1 MDWVWWTSN
10 SVSII
15 MNTTGI
21 VANSFLLFMVLKKTP
36 KHLISYSVLIFD
48 TALCDL
54 VACIGA
60 IFMLLRV
67 VSFGPNSYNFYYG
80 PCRLF
85 GPGICMI
92 VQGLILSCHHHGIHS
107 LLVSFAYRYYVLVRN
122 PPRVYKVAATVILV
136 YLPTFFVFVIAFVL
150 SGEDQAR
157 VKADIEK
164 NLGHNMSSEC
174 FSSEKEWGMTL
185 SSYYLMLP
193 PLPIYITILI
203 LRRLIMSKI
212 TIQTTM
218 SERTQQ
224 LHKQLLRALAIQ
236 ACLPVLYLGGIVVNM
251 VGLLNIYNHPIME
264 YAFVYLF
271 VPIPAI
277 NPLVSLYFVG
287 PYRVWIRD
295 KFFKSK
301 QSTAKETAVTTVT
314 ALQQNGIVAPM
325 QPQLLHS

>member
-1 MDWVWWTSN
+1 
-10 SVSII
+10 
-15 MNTTGI
+15 
-21 VANSFLLFMVLKKTP
+21 MVLKKTP
-36 KHLISYSVLIFD
+36 KHLISYSVLFFD
-48 TALCDL
+48 TAFCDL
-54 VACIGA
+54 VACTGA

-92 VQGLILSCHHHGIHS
+92 AQGLILSCHHHGIHS

-136 YLPTFFVFVIAFVL
+136 YLPTFFVF
-150 SGEDQAR
+150 
-157 VKADIEK
+157 
-164 NLGHNMSSEC
+164 
-174 FSSEKEWGMTL
+174 
-185 SSYYLMLP
+185 
-193 PLPIYITILI
+193 
-203 LRRLIMSKI
+203 
-212 TIQTTM
+212 
-218 SERTQQ
+218 
-224 LHKQLLRALAIQ
+224 ALAIQ
-236 ACLPVLYLGGIVVNM
+236 ACLPLLYLGGIAVNM

-287 PYRVWIRD
+287 PYRIWIHD

-314 ALQQNGIVAPM
+314 ALQQNGMVAPM